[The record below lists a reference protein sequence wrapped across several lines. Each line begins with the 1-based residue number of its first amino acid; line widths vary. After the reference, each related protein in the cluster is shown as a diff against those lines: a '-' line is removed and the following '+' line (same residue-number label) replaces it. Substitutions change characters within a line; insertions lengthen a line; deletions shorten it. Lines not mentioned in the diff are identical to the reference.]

1 MNAGEDFGR
10 ALENLGVHKLRSA
23 LTMLGM
29 IFGVGAVIAM
39 LSIGAGAESQA
50 QAMIER
56 LGLSNVLVRSKD
68 FRPDE
73 LAEVR
78 KKSQGLSPRDMAAL
92 EEAVPGVG
100 FAAPRVK
107 VTPWRVWGGDG
118 KTEAQVFGVSWRHA
132 ALTALTLSEGRFLSE
147 EDEKRHVQVC
157 VLGTDVR
164 RRLFGRSDAVGRDVK
179 VNDLWL
185 TVVGVLAPESAGGAS
200 FQGVPLGGA
209 AGEIYVPWTTA
220 LRKLDKDPLDAPLS
234 EIILSLKPGA
244 SAREQ
249 AALVPPLLDRL
260 HGGAADYE
268 IVVPERLLAQS
279 QRTQRLFNVVMGAIA
294 GISLLVGGIGIMNI
308 MLATVLERTRE
319 IGVRR
324 AVGARRADIRFQF
337 VAEAFALSV
346 TGGLAGIV
354 MGLVIS
360 RVVAAYA
367 GWPTVVTWT
376 SLVLSTGVSAIVG
389 LASGIYP
396 AVRAARLH
404 PIDALRYE

>member
-1 MNAGEDFGR
+1 VNSGEAFRR
-10 ALENLGVHKLRSA
+10 ALESLGVHKLRSA

-39 LSIGAGAESQA
+39 LSIGAGAERQA
-50 QAMIER
+50 LAMIER

-78 KKSQGLSPRDMAAL
+78 KKSQGLSPRDMAAI
-92 EEAVPGVG
+92 EEAVPGVL

-107 VTPWRVWGGDG
+107 VTPWRVRGDG
-118 KTEAQVFGVSWRHA
+118 VTAEAQVFGVSWRHA
-132 ALTALTLSEGRFLSE
+132 ELTHLALAEGRFLDAV
-147 EDEKRHVQVC
+147 DERTHEQVC
-157 VLGTDVR
+157 VVGADVA
-164 RRLFGRSDAVGRDVK
+164 RRLFGLSGAIGRDVK

-185 TVVGVLAPESAGGAS
+185 TVVGVLAPETSGGPVLPGSAAGGTT
-200 FQGVPLGGA
+200 
-209 AGEIYVPWTTA
+209 GEIYVPWTTA
-220 LRKLDKDPLDAPLS
+220 LRKLDKDPLDAPLA
-234 EIILSLKPGA
+234 EVILALKPGA

-249 AALVPPLLDRL
+249 AALIPPLLERL
-260 HGGAADYE
+260 HGGAADFE
-268 IVVPERLLAQS
+268 LVVPERLLAQS

-319 IGVRR
+319 IGIRR
-324 AVGARRADIRFQF
+324 AVGARRGDIRFQF
-337 VAEAFALSV
+337 VAEAFALSL
-346 TGGLAGIV
+346 TGGIAGIV

-360 RVVAAYA
+360 RVVAVAA
-367 GWPTVVTWT
+367 GWPTVVTWW
-376 SLVLSTGVSAIVG
+376 SLLLSTGVSAVVG

-396 AVRAARLH
+396 ALRAADLH

>member
-1 MNAGEDFGR
+1 MISGEAFRR
-10 ALENLGVHKLRSA
+10 ALESLGVHKLRSG

-39 LSIGAGAESQA
+39 LSIGAGAERQA
-50 QAMIER
+50 LAMIER

-78 KKSQGLSPRDMAAL
+78 KKSQGLAPRDMAAL
-92 EEAVPGVG
+92 EEAVPGVA

-107 VTPWRVWGGDG
+107 ITPWRVRGDG
-118 KTEAQVFGVSWRHA
+118 PAEAQVFGVSWRHA
-132 ALTALTLSEGRFLSE
+132 ELTRLVLAEGRFLDPL
-147 EDEKRHVQVC
+147 DERTHGQVC
-157 VLGTDVR
+157 VLGADVA
-164 RRLFGRSDAVGRDVK
+164 RRLFGLSGAVGRDVK

-185 TVVGVLAPESAGGAS
+185 TVVGVLAPEA
-200 FQGVPLGGA
+200 PGGA
-209 AGEIYVPWTTA
+209 ALPGTAAGATTGEIYVPWTTA
-220 LRKLDKDPLDAPLS
+220 LRKLDRDPLEAPLA
-234 EIILSLKPGA
+234 EIILALKPGA

-249 AALVPPLLDRL
+249 AALVPPLLSRL
-260 HGGAADYE
+260 HGGAADFE
-268 IVVPERLLAQS
+268 LIVPERLLAQS

-319 IGVRR
+319 IGIRR

-337 VAEAFALSV
+337 VAEAFAFSLI
-346 TGGLAGIV
+346 GGLAGIV

-360 RVVAAYA
+360 RIVAVAA
-367 GWPTVVTWT
+367 GWPTVVTWW
-376 SLVLSTGVSAIVG
+376 SLLLSTGVSAAVG

-396 AVRAARLH
+396 ALRAAGLD

>member
-1 MNAGEDFGR
+1 MTSGEAFRR
-10 ALENLGVHKLRSA
+10 ALESLGVHKLRSA

-39 LSIGAGAESQA
+39 LSIGAGAERQA
-50 QAMIER
+50 LAMIER

-92 EEAVPGVG
+92 EEAVPGVL

-107 VTPWRVWGGDG
+107 VTPWRVRGDDV
-118 KTEAQVFGVSWRHA
+118 TAEAQVYGVSWRHA
-132 ALTALTLSEGRFLSE
+132 ELTHLALAEGRFLDAL
-147 EDEKRHVQVC
+147 DERTHGQVC
-157 VLGTDVR
+157 VLGADAA
-164 RRLFGRSDAVGRDVK
+164 RRLFGLSGAIGRDVK

-185 TVVGVLAPESAGGAS
+185 TVVGVLASESSGGPALPGVAGG
-200 FQGVPLGGA
+200 PT
-209 AGEIYVPWTTA
+209 GEIYVPWTTA
-220 LRKLDKDPLDAPLS
+220 LRKLDKDPLDAPLA
-234 EIILSLKPGA
+234 EIILALKPGA

-260 HGGAADYE
+260 HGGAADFE
-268 IVVPERLLAQS
+268 LVVPERLLAQS
-279 QRTQRLFNVVMGAIA
+279 RRTQRLFNVVMGAIA

-319 IGVRR
+319 IGIRR
-324 AVGARRADIRFQF
+324 AVGARRGDIRFQF
-337 VAEAFALSV
+337 VAEAFALSF

-360 RVVAAYA
+360 RVVAVAA
-367 GWPTVVTWT
+367 GWPTVVTWW
-376 SLVLSTGVSAIVG
+376 SLLLSTGVSAVVG

-396 AVRAARLH
+396 ALRAAALH